1 MTSTGTKSVVSC
13 IGDIMDKT
21 ILKVKNLNK
30 EFKINGGEV
39 LRAVKDI
46 SFDLKTSHTIGIVG
60 ESGSGKSTLARC
72 IMGLYSDAKGEIIYN
87 GKNILK
93 ENQRELKEYRKDVQI
108 IFQDPYSSLNPRKK
122 CKDIIASG
130 IRNLVG
136 ERDKNKIHKKVM
148 ETMKICGLSEYHA
161 ERYPHEFSG
170 GQRQRISIARALAV
184 DPKIIVADEP
194 TSALDV
200 SIQAQIIN
208 LMEDLQRNLG
218 LSMIFIS
225 HDLSVVRH
233 VAEEVLVMYRGEGVE
248 YNKSEEIFE
257 NPREDYT
264 KKLLASVPG
273 KTLAEFED
281 V

>member
-1 MTSTGTKSVVSC
+1 MVTRYPVFC
-13 IGDIMDKT
+13 IGDRMSDKI
-21 ILKVKNLNK
+21 ILQVKNLNK
-30 EFKINGGEV
+30 EFKIIGGKSFK
-39 LRAVKDI
+39 AVDNI
-46 SFDLKTSHTIGIVG
+46 SFDLKTSHTLGVVG

-72 IMGLYSDAKGEIIYN
+72 IMGLYPDASGEIIYK

-93 ENQRELKEYRKDVQI
+93 ENQKELKKYRKDLQM

-130 IRNLVG
+130 IRNLLG
-136 ERDKNKIHKKVM
+136 EKDNKKIYKKVL
-148 ETMKICGLSEYHA
+148 ETMEICGLSEYHM

-208 LMEDLQRNLG
+208 LMEDLQRDLG

-233 VAEEVLVMYRGEGVE
+233 VAEEVLVMYHGNCVE
-248 YNKSEEIFE
+248 YNESEEIFE
-257 NPREDYT
+257 NPIEDYT
-264 KKLLASVPG
+264 KKLLSAVPG
-273 KTLAEFED
+273 KTLAK

>member
-1 MTSTGTKSVVSC
+1 MAKRSAASYT
-13 IGDIMDKT
+13 GDIMEEKV
-21 ILKVKNLNK
+21 ILQVKNVNK
-30 EFKINGGEV
+30 EFNLGKKKV
-39 LRAVKDI
+39 LKAVDDI
-46 SFDLKTSHTIGIVG
+46 SFDLKTSHTLGVVG

-72 IMGLYSDAKGEIIYN
+72 IMGLYPDATGQIIYN
-87 GKNILK
+87 GKNILE
-93 ENQRELKEYRKDVQI
+93 ENQRELKEYRKDVQM

-130 IRNLVG
+130 IRNLLG
-136 ERDKNKIHKKVM
+136 ERDKKKIHKKVLKTM
-148 ETMKICGLSEYHA
+148 EICGLSEYHM

-184 DPKIIVADEP
+184 DPKIIIADEP

-208 LMEDLQRNLG
+208 LMEDLQKDLG

-233 VAEEVLVMYRGEGVE
+233 VAEEVLVMYHGECVE
-248 YNKSEEIFE
+248 YDESEEVFE
-257 NPREDYT
+257 NPKMDYT
-264 KKLLASVPG
+264 KKLLSSVPG
-273 KTLAEFED
+273 KTLAEVEE